1 MKGLLPSR
9 NARGWGA
16 SDRAGTAAAATAV
29 ALLLIVAGALLP
41 QGAATAA
48 TPTQLTNLGVSWSG
62 GLLQRTQVKYV
73 TVSMTLVDPDGIS
86 PSDVVFYQRDLACPC
101 VVFQKTPM
109 TGQGRPYRIVTLHL
123 TSGTSTNGVW
133 SGRFAVGAADY
144 GIWRPTAKAAG
155 DIMGVDPFENPA
167 PTSVPT
173 PWDQVTV
180 NVRGYDWPR
189 AWLGTPVPS
198 GSRFM
203 ISGGVGLS
211 RSSVAVAGLRLEI
224 RTPCN
229 LVAEPSSM
237 RTAVRTNSAG
247 RYSYTLSAAEARED
261 TWACAAW
268 VIYPTDTPDSWGVQ
282 SNIRRHG

>member
-1 MKGLLPSR
+1 MRPEAPHIVVVGGTGMLSGLVEALGGDGGRLSLLSR
-9 NARGWGA
+9 RA
-16 SDRAGTAAAATAV
+16 SAFV
-29 ALLLIVAGALLP
+29 
-41 QGAATAA
+41 
-48 TPTQLTNLGVSWSG
+48 
-62 GLLQRTQVKYV
+62 
-73 TVSMTLVDPDGIS
+73 
-86 PSDVVFYQRDLACPC
+86 RD
-101 VVFQKTPM
+101 
-109 TGQGRPYRIVTLHL
+109 
-123 TSGTSTNGVW
+123 
-133 SGRFAVGAADY
+133 
-144 GIWRPTAKAAG
+144 
-155 DIMGVDPFENPA
+155 
-167 PTSVPT
+167 
-173 PWDQVTV
+173 